1 MKILFIRHGE
11 TTDNLRHVYAGVT
24 DSSLTSHGVLQTARL
39 ATHIG
44 STIPPITHIFSSPL
58 SRAKKTAEAIY
69 EEQKRVR
76 RNKPVETGA
85 DVPEATG
92 EGLNAGGNNDGV
104 NNDDGGGGDDD
115 NGDEKEG
122 LHYDVSNEDEEIGE
136 SILFKIDADLIEQD
150 FGSYEGETF
159 LTTTPKKNLKK
170 RKRSDSV
177 GSGSGIGGGAAG
189 GAAGGDSKKR
199 KGDDNTS
206 TASGAT
212 GNPTKDVEMTA
223 GEEGPLSG
231 NLETPLATAA
241 AVPLPEEEEGEEEEF
256 REMET
261 PASIK
266 ARADSFIRRC
276 IIPLL
281 PGTPTL
287 LPPSLAIT
295 AASQNTTTSTGGS
308 NSSSSNQ
315 DPPPPDTSSPVIAIV
330 SHGMLLSWLWK
341 SFVALF
347 PPTSVLA
354 TTPVVQKGW
363 YQGKHPGWG
372 NTGYLV
378 VEVLPKGVVSK
389 DGMTVVIEGVN
400 EKVHLV
406 GLKRTGG
413 GVGSEKWDEKQTKLD
428 GFFGKKGA

>member
-69 EEQKRVR
+69 EEQKKVRVSQR
-76 RNKPVETGA
+76 RSKIA
-85 DVPEATG
+85 EAK
-92 EGLNAGGNNDGV
+92 E
-104 NNDDGGGGDDD
+104 GDDKAKD
-115 NGDEKEG
+115 SASDIPETAARSSTSVNPIVSEDGRTPE
-122 LHYDVSNEDEEIGE
+122 YDDEEEEAGE
-136 SILFKIDADLIEQD
+136 AIFFKIDADLIEQD

-177 GSGSGIGGGAAG
+177 GSGVGGPSSVAA
-189 GAAGGDSKKR
+189 GDSKKR
-199 KGDDNTS
+199 KSDDNDLS
-206 TASGAT
+206 TATAT
-212 GNPTKDVEMTA
+212 ATTDVEMTA
-223 GEEGPLSG
+223 GEEGPLTGSVD
-231 NLETPLATAA
+231 NPLTAA
-241 AVPLPEEEEGEEEEF
+241 ATVPLPEEGREEEEEEEF

-281 PGTPTL
+281 PGTPIL
-287 LPPSLAIT
+287 LPPSLA
-295 AASQNTTTSTGGS
+295 ASQSTNTS
-308 NSSSSNQ
+308 NSR
-315 DPPPPDTSSPVIAIV
+315 DPPPETSSPVVAII

-413 GVGSEKWDEKQTKLD
+413 GVGSEKWDQRQTKLD
-428 GFFGKKGA
+428 GFLGKKGA